1 LLSQGSEE
9 ERVYADKQLVI
20 SRADSASGLTI
31 TGAIDYYNA
40 EAVAEALTTLFHA
53 DGKAPAIFEDAI
65 TGNGDLHLDLSR
77 LEFTDV
83 TGIRAL
89 VRIAE
94 NAGDGRRL
102 VLRGLPASIVKV
114 MTVVGWSE
122 LPNLVIEPAAE

>member
-1 LLSQGSEE
+1 LSQGSEQ

-20 SRADSASGLTI
+20 SRTDSASGLSI

-40 EAVAEALTTLFHA
+40 EAVAEALTSVFHA
-53 DGKAPAIFEDAI
+53 GSEARALLEDAI

-94 NAGDGRRL
+94 NAGDGRKL

-122 LPNLVIEPAAE
+122 LPNLVIEPAPE

>member
-1 LLSQGSEE
+1 MSQGSEE

-20 SRADSASGLTI
+20 SRADPASGLTI

-53 DGKAPAIFEDAI
+53 DGQAPAIFEDAI